1 MRLKD
6 LFDRGRETIGGEYPS
21 PRERDALLG
30 ALLSEVLHL
39 QPYSRFT
46 DPSLELSASA
56 CDSFLDCARRLSEGE
71 PLQYITGSARF
82 CGRSFAVSPAVLI
95 PRPETEELCR
105 MIVEDAVEDRGV
117 AAGRAT
123 GKSAA
128 DGACGAGKAC
138 CAGAE
143 AVGNGDAGLWG
154 IGNGGAG
161 GACAADGV
169 GGANRSAPAPLRI
182 LDLCTGSGC
191 IAWTLA
197 LDLPGAEVWAADIS
211 EDALRLARAQAFPGS
226 APHFARHDIL
236 LGPEDFIQEFL
247 HGHSSGH
254 PSGLSRGH
262 SSAVLNGGAAAD
274 LARNACAGSA
284 GSAPAPSDLVRNA
297 CAAPAPAG
305 GFDIIVSNPPYVRD
319 SERALMRRNVL
330 EHEPSIALFVP
341 DGDPLVFY
349 RAIRRWADALLRP
362 GGRLYL
368 EQNEFLAADTAAIF
382 NGSYRTE
389 TRNDL
394 SDKARFTIAERL

>member
-1 MRLKD
+1 M
-6 LFDRGRETIGGEYPS
+6 
-21 PRERDALLG
+21 
-30 ALLSEVLHL
+30 
-39 QPYSRFT
+39 
-46 DPSLELSASA
+46 
-56 CDSFLDCARRLSEGE
+56 
-71 PLQYITGSARF
+71 
-82 CGRSFAVSPAVLI
+82 
-95 PRPETEELCR
+95 
-105 MIVEDAVEDRGV
+105 EDRGV

-128 DGACGAGKAC
+128 DGACG
-138 CAGAE
+138 
-143 AVGNGDAGLWG
+143 
-154 IGNGGAG
+154 
-161 GACAADGV
+161 ADGV

-236 LGPEDFIQEFL
+236 LGPEDFIQEFS
-247 HGHSSGH
+247 HGHSSDH

-262 SSAVLNGGAAAD
+262 SSVVLNGGAAAD
-274 LARNACAGSA
+274 LARNACAAPAPAAA

-305 GFDIIVSNPPYVRD
+305 GFDIIVSNPPYVRN

-330 EHEPSIALFVP
+330 EHEPSLALFVP

>member
-1 MRLKD
+1 
-6 LFDRGRETIGGEYPS
+6 
-21 PRERDALLG
+21 
-30 ALLSEVLHL
+30 
-39 QPYSRFT
+39 
-46 DPSLELSASA
+46 
-56 CDSFLDCARRLSEGE
+56 
-71 PLQYITGSARF
+71 
-82 CGRSFAVSPAVLI
+82 
-95 PRPETEELCR
+95 

-123 GKSAA
+123 GKSA
-128 DGACGAGKAC
+128 
-138 CAGAE
+138 
-143 AVGNGDAGLWG
+143 
-154 IGNGGAG
+154 
-161 GACAADGV
+161 
-169 GGANRSAPAPLRI
+169 APAPLRI